1 MDKDQILLMD
11 AHILLSFINTK
22 LRDQFESISSL
33 CNYYDI
39 KEEDIKDRLEKI
51 DYTYD
56 ANLNQ
61 FK

>member
-22 LRDQFESISSL
+22 LRDEFESISSL
-33 CNYYDI
+33 CSYYDI
-39 KEEDIKDRLEKI
+39 KEEDIKYKLEKI

-56 ANLNQ
+56 TNLNQ

>member
-33 CNYYDI
+33 FNYYDI
-39 KEEDIKDRLEKI
+39 KEEDIKDRPK
-51 DYTYD
+51 
-56 ANLNQ
+56 
-61 FK
+61 K